1 MVSRKQLIH
10 KTQLSKTKK
19 TNSKSNHRSPYRL
32 CRQIRQC
39 LSAELWVCGRCRWW

>member
-19 TNSKSNHRSPYRL
+19 QNPKCNHRSPYRL
-32 CRQIRQC
+32 YRQIRQC
-39 LSAELWVCGRCRWW
+39 LSAELWVCGRYHWW